1 MKGNPYPYC
10 NDNNPTLATNC
21 GRCTGVLPGHK
32 TIERITI
39 RHQDTQKV
47 ATINHEERVPLWT
60 HVSESNL
67 DQNGNEQDKI
77 PRCMVV
83 QIEVFGVKCLVVI
96 SEDHSRGVNI
106 SVAPNVVALRLK
118 ESMRIAEWKQLK
130 DIKDERDVGEVRE

>member
-1 MKGNPYPYC
+1 MSLSTTTKGNPCPC
-10 NDNNPTLATNC
+10 CKRNNPTLATNC
-21 GRCTGVLPGHK
+21 EGCTGVLPGHK

-39 RHQDTQKV
+39 KHENARKV

-60 HVSESNL
+60 DVSESIL

-96 SEDHSRGVNI
+96 SEDHLRGVNV
-106 SVAPNVVALRLK
+106 SVAPDLVALSLK
-118 ESMRIAEWKQLK
+118 EDMRIADWKQLK
-130 DIKDERDVGEVRE
+130 DIKDE